1 MSKKN
6 ETVLRNISINKIPG
20 SDSFIGELY
29 QIFKEKLKPRLLKYI
44 QKEKGTLSNH
54 LMRH

>member
-1 MSKKN
+1 MSTKN
-6 ETVLRNISINKIPG
+6 ETVLTNISINKIPG
-20 SDSFIGELY
+20 SDGFIGELY
-29 QIFKEKLKPRLLKYI
+29 QIFKEKLKPRLLKYF